1 MSDTERNIGE
11 ANMIDSKISAVVSS
25 FAEEAKTLYGDK
37 LSEVIL
43 YGSCVR
49 GENTP
54 DSDIDILLLL
64 TVEPQEIGKE
74 RRKLFDISDELDR
87 KYDVVLAP
95 VLQSVEVYNKYMPV
109 SVFYQNI
116 QKEGVRIYK
125 C

>member
-1 MSDTERNIGE
+1 
-11 ANMIDSKISAVVSS
+11 MIDSKISAVVSS